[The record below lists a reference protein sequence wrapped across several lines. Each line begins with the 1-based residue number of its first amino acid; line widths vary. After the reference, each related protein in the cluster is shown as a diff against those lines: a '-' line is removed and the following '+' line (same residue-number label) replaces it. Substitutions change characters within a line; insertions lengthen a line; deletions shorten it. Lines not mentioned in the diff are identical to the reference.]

1 MAVSQFTTQELN
13 SGNSR
18 SRRRRK
24 MGFIAD
30 RRGGSR
36 PGRIMGLR
44 VEDASRVEGAEVNV
58 AEFREATGDE
68 IISEAQMLISRRFR
82 TGAKLFSR
90 PETIEVF
97 LRVYL
102 GPLDYEV
109 FGVIHLDSCHRL
121 IAVQNL
127 FRGTSDVC
135 AVYTREIVKSALEH
149 CAAAV
154 VLYHNHPSGS
164 ADPSKADIEI
174 TRRIRDALAL
184 IDVKLLDHFI
194 VGETVLSFS
203 RAGEL

>member
-1 MAVSQFTTQELN
+1 MAISQFTTQELN
-13 SGNSR
+13 SGNSGA
-18 SRRRRK
+18 RRRLK
-24 MGFIAD
+24 MGYIAGRK
-30 RRGGSR
+30 RRAR
-36 PGRIMGLR
+36 HNRILGHC
-44 VEDASRVEGAEVNV
+44 VEDSSRTVGAEVNV

-68 IISEAQMLISRRFR
+68 IISEAQMLIARRFR
-82 TGAKLFSR
+82 TGAKLLSR

-127 FRGTSDVC
+127 FRGTSDGC
-135 AVYTREIVKSALEH
+135 AIYTREIVKSALEH

-164 ADPSKADIEI
+164 ADPSKADIVI